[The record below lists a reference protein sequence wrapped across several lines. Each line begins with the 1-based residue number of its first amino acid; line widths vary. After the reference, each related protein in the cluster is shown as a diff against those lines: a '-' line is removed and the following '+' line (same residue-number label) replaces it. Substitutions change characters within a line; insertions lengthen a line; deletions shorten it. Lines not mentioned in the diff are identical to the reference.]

1 VPLPK
6 AQKWLKMKVTCVIHW
21 AKNEASET
29 TMSVNERFAQQFVVA
44 ESITGRVKNN
54 RNMILRL
61 VKITKKIT

>member
-1 VPLPK
+1 
-6 AQKWLKMKVTCVIHW
+6 MKVICTCVLHW

-29 TMSVNERFAQQFVVA
+29 KVLVNERFAHQFVVA
-44 ESITGRVKNN
+44 KSITGNVKND